1 MCELK
6 QARFISKSCGNC
18 GAAVRHRTVWLFLQR
33 KTNVFNDN
41 LKLLHFA
48 PEFCFVNRFKKK
60 GNIEYVSADLNAP
73 RAMKKIDISNI
84 PFSDNHFDVSISI
97 DVLDDVDDDL
107 KAIEELYRITKP
119 NGWGIHLAPINY
131 NLETTF
137 EDPSI
142 NTPELRKKHYGA
154 YANKRVYGRDYH
166 HKFKSA
172 GFKPEIYRTESFCS
186 DDEIS
191 MMGLNRDFKVYYLK
205 KIS

>member
-1 MCELK
+1 MRFTKSKYWQKIKKLIPHKIYEFLVYLYFKAKNIRNSGNNVFCNVCDSK

-33 KTNVFNDN
+33 KTNLFDDN

-48 PEFCFVNRFKKK
+48 PEFCFVTRFKKK
-60 GNIEYVSADLNAP
+60 ENIEYVSADLNAP

-119 NGWGIHLAPINY
+119 NGWGIHLSPINY
-131 NLETTF
+131 NLEATF

-142 NTPELRKKHYGA
+142 NAQVR
-154 YANKRVYGRDYH
+154 
-166 HKFKSA
+166 S
-172 GFKPEIYRTESFCS
+172 
-186 DDEIS
+186 
-191 MMGLNRDFKVYYLK
+191 KVY
-205 KIS
+205 SGRQSDN